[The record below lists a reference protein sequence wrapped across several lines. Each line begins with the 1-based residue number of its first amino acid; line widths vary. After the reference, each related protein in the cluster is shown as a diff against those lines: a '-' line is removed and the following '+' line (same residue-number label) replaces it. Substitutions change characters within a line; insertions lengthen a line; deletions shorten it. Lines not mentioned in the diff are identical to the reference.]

1 MPTFTHS
8 SKLDHSPADVFEWHE
23 RPGAFERLAP
33 PWEPVRLEKHEG
45 IREGDRAYLRLGWG
59 RLSVPW
65 VALHTAYREGTM
77 FEDVQQEGPFERW
90 RHRHVF
96 ESDGDSGTRMS
107 DEIEYEV
114 PLGGVGEALGGGCV
128 SRRLREQF
136 RYRHRI
142 VANDLELHRRYT
154 GTSLTVA
161 ISGSSGLLGSA
172 LKAFL
177 TTGGHRVLRLVRR
190 VATSADEV
198 RWSPGSGQVDTEKL
212 EGIDAVVHLA
222 GESIFAPRWTE
233 AKKKRIYDS
242 RVAGTRLLAN
252 AIAGLDNPPAVLVS
266 SSAIGIYGDRGSDEL
281 IESSDL
287 DHESF
292 LARVCIDWEA
302 AAEPARKAGLR
313 TVFARTGL
321 VLSGAGG
328 ALAPM
333 LPLFKAGLGGRLG
346 IPEAYLSWIA
356 LDDVIGAIYHAIRTP
371 EISGPMNVTAPG
383 PVTWNDFAPAL
394 GDVLNRPTFVTV
406 PEWLTKLTAGE
417 VADNVLLPSTRVLP
431 GVLQDSGYS
440 FLFNDL
446 VEALRHQLGRT
457 AGILS

>member
-1 MPTFTHS
+1 MAHFSHT
-8 SKLDHSPADVFEWHE
+8 SKLDHSPAEVFDWHE

-33 PWEPVRLEKHEG
+33 PWEPIRLERHEG
-45 IREGDRAYLRLGWG
+45 IREGDRAVLRLGWG
-59 RLSVPW
+59 RLSIRW
-65 VALHTAYREGTM
+65 VALHTEYRKGELFTDIQ
-77 FEDVQQEGPFERW
+77 EDGPLERW
-90 RHRHVF
+90 HHRHRF
-96 ESDGDSGTRMS
+96 ELDGNSGTRMS
-107 DEIEYEV
+107 DEIDYEV
-114 PLGGVGEALGGGCV
+114 PLGGIGDFVGGRRF
-128 SRRLREQF
+128 SRKLREQF

-142 VANDLELHRRYT
+142 VANDLELHRHYS
-154 GTSLTVA
+154 GPSLTIA
-161 ISGSSGLLGSA
+161 ITGSSGLLGSA
-172 LKAFL
+172 LRAFL

-198 RWSPGSGQVDTEKL
+198 RWSPGSGQIDTEKL
-212 EGIDAVVHLA
+212 EGVDAVVHLA
-222 GESIFAPRWTE
+222 GESIFAPRWTD

-242 RVAGTRLLAN
+242 RVDGTRLLAN
-252 AIAGLDNPPAVLVS
+252 ALASLEKPPAVLVS
-266 SSAIGIYGDRGSDEL
+266 SSAIGIYGDRGSEEL
-281 IESSDL
+281 TEGSEL

-302 AAEPARKAGLR
+302 ATDPAREAGIR

-346 IPEAYLSWIA
+346 IPDAYLSWIA

-371 EISGPMNVTAPG
+371 EIRGPMNLTAPT
-383 PVTWNDFAPAL
+383 PVTWNDFAPAI

-431 GVLQDSGYS
+431 AVLQETGYN
-440 FLFNDL
+440 FLFDDL
-446 VEALRHQLGRT
+446 VETLRHQLGRT